1 MTIEEAKKLDHFV
14 CAECSSDDDVKKSQ
28 NGFTASPA
36 DDVKVRFSLFSHLMY
51 RCSITCCSK
60 KMFYYL
66 DNLSL
71 YRSVCTLTMSLTS
84 I

>member
-36 DDVKVRFSLFSHLMY
+36 DDAKVRFSLFSHLLCY
-51 RCSITCCSK
+51 IT
-60 KMFYYL
+60 L
-66 DNLSL
+66 ISL
-71 YRSVCTLTMSLTS
+71 ASAAPCASMSS
-84 I
+84 H

>member
-28 NGFTASPA
+28 NGFTSSPA
-36 DDVKVRFSLFSHLMY
+36 DDVKVRWSFFSHLLY
-51 RCSITCCSK
+51 RCSIT
-60 KMFYYL
+60 L
-66 DNLSL
+66 I
-71 YRSVCTLTMSLTS
+71 TLVSAPLCAPVSLTS